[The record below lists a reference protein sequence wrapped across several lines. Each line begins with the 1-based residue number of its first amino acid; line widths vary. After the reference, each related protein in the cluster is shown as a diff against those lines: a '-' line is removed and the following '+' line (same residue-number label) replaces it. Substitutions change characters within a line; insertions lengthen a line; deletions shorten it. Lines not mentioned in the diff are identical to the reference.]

1 VGHFK
6 LWHVPLRVFTG
17 AFILNSGL
25 SKRNADLEDAKRLHQ
40 FASGAYPQ
48 LADVPADQFVKV
60 LSSIEIALGT
70 ALLSPFVKPAVAGAA
85 LTAFSGGL
93 LGLYWRTPTL
103 HEEDDPRP
111 TPQGIPIAKDS
122 WMFAIGLALMTDA
135 LPFGR

>member
-25 SKRNADLEDAKRLHQ
+25 TKRSADLEDAKRLHQ
-40 FASGAYPQ
+40 LASSAYPQ

-60 LSSIEIALGT
+60 LSSTEIALGT

-85 LTAFSGGL
+85 LAAFAGGL
-93 LGLYWRTPTL
+93 LGLYWRTPEL
-103 HEEDDPRP
+103 HEDDDPRP
-111 TPQGIPIAKDS
+111 TQQGIPIAKDS

-135 LPFGR
+135 LPFRR

>member
-1 VGHFK
+1 VRHFK
-6 LWHVPLRVFTG
+6 LWHVPLRIFTG

-25 SKRNADLEDAKRLHQ
+25 SKRSADLEDAKRLHA
-40 FASGAYPQ
+40 FASNAYPQ

-70 ALLSPFVKPAVAGAA
+70 ALLSPFVKPAAAGAA

-93 LGLYWRTPTL
+93 LGLYWRTPEL
-103 HEEDDPRP
+103 HEDDDPRP
-111 TPQGIPIAKDS
+111 TQQGIPIAKDS